1 MTDIFKGNVFKISVL
16 HTVLFLSTLQAT
28 AQINNSIV
36 VKNDT
41 VVAELKQQVYTFQNG
56 ESFTYTKPKFFDCVT
71 KIPKDFT
78 GTLRDVS
85 RKNNLI
91 ALGVSTLATVV
102 LIQSDQKLLDQSRVL
117 GERLG
122 LKSEALYDDFGPLS
136 NIPPNIT
143 SGIYLIGNGT
153 TPILLSMGFA
163 TYGLIKKDFRSL
175 NTASGLIESLAVS
188 GIFSQTIKRVTGRQS
203 PSPAIADGNPGGA
216 WNPFPSFS
224 AFGKHTPN
232 YDAMPSGHMMTATSA
247 LYVIMG
253 NYPEVK
259 WIRPVGFTLIAAM
272 GFQMVQSNVHWYSD
286 YPIAM
291 VMGYIIGKNIANSK
305 ISKSNIIVA
314 QKKYSFNYSASR
326 AYGMNII
333 GVKMTF

>member
-1 MTDIFKGNVFKISVL
+1 MVKKVIFFYC
-16 HTVLFLSTLQAT
+16 FLVVSIGANAQVKDTILSGVK
-28 AQINNSIV
+28 AQI
-36 VKNDT
+36 
-41 VVAELKQQVYTFQNG
+41 YTLPNG
-56 ESFTYTKPKFFDCVT
+56 EIYAYNKPKFSDCIT

-78 GTLRDVS
+78 GTLHDVTK
-85 RKNNLI
+85 KNNLI
-91 ALGVSTLATVV
+91 ALGASTLATVV
-102 LIQSDQKLLDQSRVL
+102 LIQSDQSLLEKSRNL
-117 GERLG
+117 GEKIG
-122 LKSEALYDDFGPLS
+122 LKSEALYNDFGPLS

-163 TYGLIKKDFRSL
+163 TYGLVKNDYRSL

-188 GIFSQTIKRVTGRQS
+188 GIFSQTVKRISGRQS
-203 PSPAIADGNPGGA
+203 PAPALLDGNPGGD

-224 AFGKHTPN
+224 AFAKNTPN

-259 WIRPVGFTLIAAM
+259 WIRPVGFTLIGVL
-272 GFQMVQSNVHWYSD
+272 GFEMVQANVHWASD

-305 ISKSNIIVA
+305 MTKIKTNAID
-314 QKKYSFNYSASR
+314 KKVSINYNASR
-326 AYGMNII
+326 AFGYNMI
-333 GVKMTF
+333 GAKLTF

>member
-102 LIQSDQKLLDQSRVL
+102 LIQSTK
-117 GERLG
+117 
-122 LKSEALYDDFGPLS
+122 
-136 NIPPNIT
+136 
-143 SGIYLIGNGT
+143 
-153 TPILLSMGFA
+153 
-163 TYGLIKKDFRSL
+163 
-175 NTASGLIESLAVS
+175 
-188 GIFSQTIKRVTGRQS
+188 
-203 PSPAIADGNPGGA
+203 
-216 WNPFPSFS
+216 
-224 AFGKHTPN
+224 N
-232 YDAMPSGHMMTATSA
+232 Y
-247 LYVIMG
+247 
-253 NYPEVK
+253 
-259 WIRPVGFTLIAAM
+259 
-272 GFQMVQSNVHWYSD
+272 
-286 YPIAM
+286 
-291 VMGYIIGKNIANSK
+291 
-305 ISKSNIIVA
+305 
-314 QKKYSFNYSASR
+314 
-326 AYGMNII
+326 
-333 GVKMTF
+333 